1 MDKEAEQNIAQEVS
15 EDDGGEK
22 HNESKND
29 VHTENYV
36 KHAVQPTD
44 TLVGVCLKYKLTK
57 QELQR
62 FGAGSL
68 TLLAP
73 EVHLIGR
80 AQSARWTT
88 PRHNAFVGENIQH
101 CKVLRIP
108 VKILKERDVVL
119 NQDMKQPVATDQPS
133 TADKKPMAQVIIDQP
148 NTTDRRYKGQVVVAQ
163 PISTNET
170 VQTNQGKPNNHIELA
185 LCACCCCN
193 CILGFVAI
201 YYADQ
206 VDRLYESGKVEEAV
220 SASKKAEAF
229 SYASILSGGIFIA
242 VIMIAGSA

>member
-1 MDKEAEQNIAQEVS
+1 
-15 EDDGGEK
+15 
-22 HNESKND
+22 
-29 VHTENYV
+29 
-36 KHAVQPTD
+36 
-44 TLVGVCLKYKLTK
+44 
-57 QELQR
+57 
-62 FGAGSL
+62 
-68 TLLAP
+68 
-73 EVHLIGR
+73 
-80 AQSARWTT
+80 
-88 PRHNAFVGENIQH
+88 
-101 CKVLRIP
+101 
-108 VKILKERDVVL
+108 
-119 NQDMKQPVATDQPS
+119 MKQPVATDQPS